1 MLQITLLEQAVAEDD
16 GLMRRFVREVIPG
29 MMARY
34 TFMSAKGG
42 RFADLRREDGLDVE
56 RFDRDQTMLA
66 HLLNGIFP
74 AMTLTYELEQR
85 GVQQFT
91 DTERQV
97 YLAAY
102 CMHDLDKIHQIAFG
116 LDTHDPAAV
125 QHAGRILVEELQQI
139 NFDAFFPELTTYLDD
154 ILFLVVNTQR
164 QKGTNLNTYA
174 FQLNLKERR
183 LALLRHLCTYSD
195 LLTYL
200 VRSPEHV
207 IYGEGAAGLKKALDI
222 LSQDSLALAYHKLN
236 EVRGLLTNVLN
247 NSVMKLLQT
256 QQARP
261 YLFLPNGVVY
271 LVDRAAAFDLS
282 LAAVTQS
289 ARAELSLI
297 CANRIKLDAPAF
309 KFDPKGLIKKPD
321 YYHDFL
327 SSADYVRM
335 IGDKAI
341 QMTKNDISTSP
352 AKKMAQMKQAG
363 DLPEEIDTFEPDI
376 RIGVLAR
383 FLINLWK
390 EVIDRLSDQ
399 ELQDQLAQRVLDRLE
414 LTDVWPLAQSIPNRG
429 GVEYKWFWLAAQ
441 YLEAHRGIDLY
452 QGEGN
457 LADLFNEIIDLVL
470 PQAQETLD
478 ELLVGSYLPHLQSYL
493 SEILELHPLA
503 VPLATPN
510 FAAELSH
517 YHTAKQPRKPHL
529 SCTLCHSSYPTEP
542 QADSSVLFQPWVYK
556 NKLTLYASGNAG
568 GICAICALE
577 LMLRQIMLKS
587 ELRLTGSKFEGLRTK
602 YFYLYPAYF
611 FTTETAQVVTYF
623 IDQLKTINLFA
634 IRKQLKETDLTPAD
648 FIQLESFLVDEGEA
662 EEMKDF
668 DYLKMEYPKNSFPA
682 LVFFGMKAGSR
693 DSDTEAWVKPAF
705 LALTL
710 PLILNVKTVVSELPM
725 PLFTTGNDF
734 KETVIFDA
742 PHPFLKHLLTRD
754 RLRIYD
760 GHHNS
765 LAHQDDIY
773 HNLVRLTGVYTL
785 SLDTFADGR
794 SPNWNQLTGLA
805 RRIVTDPMW
814 VFAYMRKQQRGD
826 SLYAADVKRHLH
838 LYQLLGGNMSL
849 IKECVDRYTV
859 FYSGGYKSHSITKPV
874 DIVAKAIIN
883 SEPEIDPDDLKL
895 EIRGELMK
903 WLDRV
908 RSRQAEGYAKFW
920 GKAVD
925 AQQIPAL
932 REFVDYFYDEVF
944 VGYCRGERGVLR
956 SRYNR
961 FRDGCEAYYAEK
973 RATDKAEREA
983 AEQADANEVNEP
995 INQ

>member
-1 MLQITLLEQAVAEDD
+1 MLQTTLLERAIAEDD
-16 GLMRRFVREVIPG
+16 DLMRRFVRQVIPG

-42 RFADLRREDGLDVE
+42 RFADLRREEGLDVE

-74 AMTLTYELEQR
+74 AMTLIQLLEKR
-85 GVQQFT
+85 GIQHIT
-91 DTERQV
+91 DIERKV

-102 CMHDLDKIHQIAFG
+102 CMHDLDKIHQIAWG
-116 LDTHDPAAV
+116 LDTHDTAAIQQV
-125 QHAGRILVEELQQI
+125 GQIMIEEFYQI
-139 NFDAFFPELTTYLDD
+139 GFDQFFPEFADYLDD
-154 ILFLVVNTQR
+154 IVFLAVNTQR
-164 QKGTNLNTYA
+164 QKGTNLNSYG
-174 FQLNLKERR
+174 FQLKLKERR
-183 LALLRHLCTYSD
+183 LSLLRQLCTYSD

-207 IYGEGAAGLKKALDI
+207 IYGEGANGLKRALDV
-222 LSQDSLALAYHKLN
+222 LSQDTLALAYHKLN

-247 NSVMKLLQT
+247 NSVMRLLET
-256 QQARP
+256 QQAIP
-261 YLFLPNGVVY
+261 YLFFPNGVVY
-271 LVDRAAAFDLS
+271 LIERPAAFK
-282 LAAVTQS
+282 VTLDTVAKS
-289 ARAELSLI
+289 ARAELGRI
-297 CANRIKLDAPAF
+297 CAGRIKGDAPAF
-309 KFDPKGLIKKPD
+309 KFDPKGLVKKPD

-327 SSADYVRM
+327 SPADYVRM

-352 AKKMAQMKQAG
+352 AKKMLEMKQAG
-363 DLPEEIDTFEPDI
+363 DLPAEIDTFEPDV

-390 EVIDRLSDQ
+390 EVIERMPDEKLQERLQ
-399 ELQDQLAQRVLDRLE
+399 KQVVERLG
-414 LTDVWPLAQSIPNRG
+414 LTDFWDMAQTIPNRG

-441 YLEAHRGIDLY
+441 YLAAHKGIDVY
-452 QGEGN
+452 QGQGN
-457 LADLFNEIIDLVL
+457 LSDLFNEIVDIVL
-470 PQAQETLD
+470 PQVEETLN
-478 ELLVGSYLPHLQSYL
+478 ELLVGSYLPHLKTYL
-493 SEILELHPLA
+493 GEMLELHPLA
-503 VPLATPN
+503 VPLSAPD
-510 FAAELSH
+510 FAVELSQ
-517 YHTAKQPRKPHL
+517 YQTAKQARKPNL
-529 SCTLCHSSYPTEP
+529 ICTLCHSSYPTEP

-577 LMLRQIMLKS
+577 LMLRQIMLKG

-611 FTTETAQVVTYF
+611 FTTETAQVVTFF

-634 IRKQLKETDLTPAD
+634 VRKQLRETELTPAD
-648 FIQLESFLVDEGEA
+648 FIHLENFLVDEDEA
-662 EEMKDF
+662 EDLPDF
-668 DYLKMEYPKNSFPA
+668 EYLKMEYPKNSFPA

-693 DSDTEAWVKPAF
+693 DSDTEAWIKPAF

-725 PLFTTGNDF
+725 PLFATGDDF
-734 KETVIFDA
+734 KETVILDA

-760 GHHNS
+760 VHLND
-765 LAHQDDIY
+765 LTHQDDIY

-794 SPNWNQLTGLA
+794 NPHWNQITGMA

-826 SLYAADVKRHLH
+826 SLFPADVKRHLK

-874 DIVAKAIIN
+874 DMVAKAIIN
-883 SEPEIDPDDLKL
+883 SEPTIDPDDLKL

-908 RSRQAEGYAKFW
+908 RNRQAEGYAKFW
-920 GKAVD
+920 GKD
-925 AQQIPAL
+925 IDTQQMPAL
-932 REFVDYFYDEVF
+932 REFVDYFYNEVF

-961 FRDGCEAYYAEK
+961 FRDGCEAYYVEK

-983 AEQADANEVNEP
+983 AERAEAAEINES
-995 INQ
+995 I